1 VDCTAPAVR
10 DWEGRQDLGGCG
22 GCGARDERGARQP
35 SAAGM
40 TLTPQPPHR
49 CFLLADG
56 FKMAAVRLLR
66 LRVATVGGRAIVA
79 SR

>member
-1 VDCTAPAVR
+1 VGVVHEMSEVLASQAPQV
-10 DWEGRQDLGGCG
+10 CVT
-22 GCGARDERGARQP
+22 
-35 SAAGM
+35 